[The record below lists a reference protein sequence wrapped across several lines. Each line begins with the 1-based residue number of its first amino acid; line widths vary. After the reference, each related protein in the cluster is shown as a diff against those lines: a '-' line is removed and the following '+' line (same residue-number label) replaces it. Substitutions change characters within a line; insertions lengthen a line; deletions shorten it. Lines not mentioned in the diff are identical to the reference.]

1 MHGKVDSAKKWS
13 FYGVSKRRPSYIPLV
28 ERSPIVAQKVAK
40 ELPEEATHIKCIAC
54 KIFAKPRGQY
64 ETNLLETCIT

>member
-28 ERSPIVAQKVAK
+28 ERSPIVAQKVAE
-40 ELPEEATHIKCIAC
+40 ELPQKATD
-54 KIFAKPRGQY
+54 
-64 ETNLLETCIT
+64 T